1 MLCVQVPVDAERLA
15 LLPWLKRAAKQL
27 KRSVLALYYATQDP
41 NVGWVPRMIAAF
53 VLAYALSPM
62 DLIPDFIPVLG
73 FIDDLILLPGMIWL
87 VSCPFSW
94 LYVSSGSCLS
104 CFAKHA
110 MLQVC
115 RLLAWNQRCVF
126 WRTYLVLLQHH
137 DHHTSVSI
145 FSSWMQAIRLIPEAV
160 MLRAQQR
167 ADEEPLRLNEN
178 WVTACCIFLMWNMSA
193 VGTLYLV
200 CTKFGKPW
208 WRRHWWVAA
217 IILVAIMVLAE
228 IVWAACTILLE
239 RRTENQSDKQTA
251 TDLGVNA
258 PLLVTQDGD
267 DQLTIRVDV

>member
-1 MLCVQVPVDAERLA
+1 MAGELSIQLAVCLFRQLLVMFCKACNVASVPFACLEPKVR
-15 LLPWLKRAAKQL
+15 
-27 KRSVLALYYATQDP
+27 VLADLSSSFATSQP
-41 NVGWVPRMIAAF
+41 SYVGF
-53 VLAYALSPM
+53 
-62 DLIPDFIPVLG
+62 
-73 FIDDLILLPGMIWL
+73 
-87 VSCPFSW
+87 
-94 LYVSSGSCLS
+94 
-104 CFAKHA
+104 
-110 MLQVC
+110 
-115 RLLAWNQRCVF
+115 N
-126 WRTYLVLLQHH
+126 
-137 DHHTSVSI
+137 

-239 RRTENQSDKQTA
+239 RRTKNQSDKQTA

-267 DQLTIRVDV
+267 DQLTMRVDM